1 MPKAIELYATADIP
15 DLSSYGVGFA
25 QNGGGS
31 DGVEFTFPPEASA
44 VAAGSYISV
53 SYEEAGFLA
62 YFGEA
67 PDFVSGSAVINGDDA
82 IELFFDGQVVDA
94 YGDVNVA
101 GGDWNYMDGWSYRR
115 DASSP
120 NTVFNIADWTL
131 SGVNAVDSC
140 SSNGACT
147 SVFPFHT
154 YQHSIASPTP
164 PPTMSP
170 TSPVSECPNASS
182 GNPFSCSARC
192 NYVSSSLL
200 IVIFCSICHLSK
212 YDHLL
217 SYC

>member
-25 QNGGGS
+25 NNGGGS

-44 VAAGSYISV
+44 VTAGSYITV
-53 SYEEAGFLA
+53 SSEEPQFLA

-67 PDFVSGSAVINGDDA
+67 PDFVSGSAGINGDDA
-82 IELFFDGQVVDA
+82 IELFFNGQVVDT
-94 YGDVNVA
+94 YGDVNVDGTGQA
-101 GGDWNYMDGWSYRR
+101 WDYMDGWSYRR

-120 NTVFNIADWTL
+120 NAVFNIADWML

-140 SSNGACT
+140 PSNAACT

-170 TSPVSECPNASS
+170 TPPVSDCPYASY
-182 GNPFSCSARC
+182 GNPLSSSARC

-200 IVIFCSICHLSK
+200 IVIFCSICHI
-212 YDHLL
+212 
-217 SYC
+217 

>member
-1 MPKAIELYATADIP
+1 MPKAIELYATASIP

-25 QNGGGS
+25 NNGLGT
-31 DGVEFTFPPEASA
+31 DGIEFTFPPGS
-44 VAAGSYISV
+44 VTAGSFITV
-53 SYEEAGFLA
+53 SSEEPGFLA

-67 PDFVSGSAVINGDDA
+67 PDFVSGSAGINGDDA
-82 IELFFDGQVVDA
+82 IELFFNGQVVDT
-94 YGDVNVA
+94 YGDVNVD
-101 GGDWNYMDGWSYRR
+101 GTGQVWDYMDGWSYRR

-120 NTVFNIADWTL
+120 NAVFNIDDWTL

-140 SSNGACT
+140 SSNAACT
-147 SVFPFHT
+147 SVFPYHT

-170 TSPVSECPNASS
+170 TSPVSECPYASS
-182 GNPFSCSARC
+182 GNPLSSSARC
-192 NYVSSSLL
+192 NCVSSSLL

-212 YDHLL
+212 SDLPL